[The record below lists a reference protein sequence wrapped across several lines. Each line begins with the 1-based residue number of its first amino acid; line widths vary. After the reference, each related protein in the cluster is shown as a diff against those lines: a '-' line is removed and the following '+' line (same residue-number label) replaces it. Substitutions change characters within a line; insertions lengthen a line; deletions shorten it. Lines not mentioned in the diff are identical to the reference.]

1 MTDYEWLTSM
11 GLCHRCRR
19 QKTAQGKKFCFD
31 CLAKI
36 RRENAIRYNPEAAK
50 KYQERR
56 RELYRKKKEAGICVR
71 CSKPATYGLYCHE
84 HSIKEK
90 RRNRMNS
97 ERRKWIRREK
107 GLVPDQKKAQGIC
120 LWCEN
125 KAEPGLCCCSYHRNL
140 FSDAGKKGFEANL
153 RNKNNPWIN
162 EVEA

>member
-56 RELYRKKKEAGICVR
+56 RELYWKKKEAGICVR